1 MDCATERREPISEY
15 FELEDQP
22 EIKTL
27 KTITEEMQK
36 NIIKEQFKLSI
47 KQIEGI
53 VNQTN
58 SDKIKDMWGEEEY
71 ESLFA
76 CSGVKVCFVRSL
88 NASNSG

>member
-36 NIIKEQFKLSI
+36 NIIKE
-47 KQIEGI
+47 
-53 VNQTN
+53 
-58 SDKIKDMWGEEEY
+58 
-71 ESLFA
+71 
-76 CSGVKVCFVRSL
+76 
-88 NASNSG
+88 